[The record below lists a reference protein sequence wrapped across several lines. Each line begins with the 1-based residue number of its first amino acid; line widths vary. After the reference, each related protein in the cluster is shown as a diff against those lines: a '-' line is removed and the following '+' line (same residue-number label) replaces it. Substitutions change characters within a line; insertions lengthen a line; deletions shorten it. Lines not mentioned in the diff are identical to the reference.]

1 MAWEGQDIKNK
12 KAAINREAELKQA
25 GWEKRHS
32 ACEPRL
38 SESVELYQSM
48 GFEVL
53 LEVLPAV
60 NDEGS
65 CQVCLQADRDQ
76 YRVIYTRKTDRLRG
90 D

>member
-1 MAWEGQDIKNK
+1 MAWKGEEIKNEGTTTSH
-12 KAAINREAELKQA
+12 EAELTQA

-38 SESVELYQSM
+38 SESVELYESM

-53 LEVLPAV
+53 LEPLPAV
-60 NDEGS
+60 NNEGS